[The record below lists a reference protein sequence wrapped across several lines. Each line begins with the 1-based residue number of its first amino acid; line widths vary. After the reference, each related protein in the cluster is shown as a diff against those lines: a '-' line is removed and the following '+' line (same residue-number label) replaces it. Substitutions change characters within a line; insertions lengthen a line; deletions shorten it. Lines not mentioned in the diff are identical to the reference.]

1 MSVASPLATDPSL
14 ASVPF
19 YRIEVVFQIGLH
31 TKDLKL
37 LEQIKAYFGDVG
49 VIAKSEANNMCAFRV
64 TSLKQI
70 ASAVLPHFA
79 LYPLNT
85 QKGADFQL

>member
-1 MSVASPLATDPSL
+1 
-14 ASVPF
+14 
-19 YRIEVVFQIGLH
+19 
-31 TKDLKL
+31 

-79 LYPLNT
+79 LYPLKT